1 MPVIG
6 AVEPVSVIVAVS
18 WTDAPT
24 VIEVTAVLVESWMTV
39 ARVGTIFEDTVRV
52 AQFVLAAMLL
62 FASPP

>member
-1 MPVIG
+1 MA

-24 VIEVTAVLVESWMTV
+24 VIEVAAWMTV

-52 AQFVLAAMLL
+52 AQLLLAATLL